1 MKIIM
6 KPTLSFSC
14 FIITLS
20 LLFSS
25 CKKDGTSEQ
34 KMIQEETSDFKLQFG
49 QDTTLVLTSYDNTTG
64 PVDYVLSFD
73 ETADIKIS
81 ESSKL
86 HDKLKDAIQVDR
98 ENKKIVIKSGLL
110 YPNSE
115 VSTTNGA
122 TIPPM
127 YKVKLRA
134 VAKDGKLLA
143 EKLISFVLQ
152 KSTVNIQSSNGESS
166 AFIYTLFSDKAS
178 SFELF
183 SEATRIAGTSWNAK
197 SKGIDGEAVKI
208 ENNKVVFLG
217 TTGSLTQKEEKTYE
231 LEPQLLKDGFAV
243 ASSKIKFIFI
253 PAIQF
258 VYGTYYPDLN
268 LTVKYNYLVVDL
280 QAGYVSKAPAF
291 YPESYKG
298 KFSIDKIEWN
308 NKPYDDSKGTFTI
321 NEDTGIISTKAKNDL
336 QKGSYKLTIK
346 ATANHGLEFTTPM
359 TLVLE

>member
-6 KPTLSFSC
+6 KPTFTFSC
-14 FIITLS
+14 FIILLT

-25 CKKDGTSEQ
+25 CKKDSPSDQ
-34 KMIQEETSDFKLQFG
+34 QMIQEEASDFKLVFG
-49 QDTTLVLTSYDNTTG
+49 QDTTLAFTSLGNIKA

-73 ETADIKIS
+73 GTADIKIS
-81 ESSKL
+81 TSINL
-86 HDKLKDAIQVDR
+86 HDRLKDAIQIDR

-115 VSTTNGA
+115 VSTINGVA
-122 TIPPM
+122 IPPI
-127 YKVKLRA
+127 YKVALRA

-152 KSTVNIQSSNGESS
+152 KSSVHLLRSNAESS
-166 AFIYTLFSDKAS
+166 DFIYTLFSDKAS
-178 SFELF
+178 SFELH
-183 SEATRIAGTSWNAK
+183 SEAARIAGTSWNVN
-197 SKGIDGEAVKI
+197 SKGTDGETVKI
-208 ENNKVVFLG
+208 EANSVVFAG
-217 TTGSLTQKEEKTYE
+217 NSGSLTQKDEKSYD
-231 LEPQLLKDGFAV
+231 LEPQLLKEGFPV
-243 ASSKIKFIFI
+243 ASGKIKFIFI

-268 LTVKYNYLVVDL
+268 LTVKYNYLFVDL

-308 NKPYDDSKGTFTI
+308 NKPYDNSNSIFSI
-321 NEDTGIISTKAKNDL
+321 NEETGIISTKAKNDL
-336 QKGSYKLTIK
+336 PKGSYKLTVK
-346 ATANHGLEFTTPM
+346 ATAKHGLEFTTPL